1 MLNFLRSNNPIYFF
15 FSATILPI
23 IAIFYPVYSSDLPWS
38 IESFFQLN
46 PAILYGLYSFTVFFT
61 ALRINLIINKSVF
74 FQKSNY
80 ASGIIYIIL
89 IGVFGN
95 IHFSINPLLG
105 NLFLVLAIEN
115 LFKIFRNKPCKIEVF
130 NASCWL
136 IISCLFYGLN
146 IFLLPILWLTLY
158 FIRPYQWREYIM
170 PLIALVFLGA
180 FFIPVSLISDG
191 FYSIFKEW
199 LGSSLVLGGS
209 RSYEWSYISFSAL
222 AGLLIFFSSLVF
234 TFIKSTNRYKKISWI
249 IVSLLALAI
258 TQFLFVKLILRI
270 NYPLFFI
277 LAVPFSILLSNSV
290 LNSKYPWLIDSYLS
304 LLVMG
309 RILIF
314 LYNQHAF

>member
-15 FSATILPI
+15 FSAAILPVI
-23 IAIFYPVYSSDLPWS
+23 TLLYYVNSSNLLWP

-46 PAILYGLYSFTVFFT
+46 PAIFYALYCFTVFFT

-80 ASGIIYIIL
+80 ASGLIYIIL
-89 IGVFGN
+89 IGWFGN

-115 LFKIFRNKPCKIEVF
+115 LFKIFRNKSCKIEIF

-146 IFLLPILWLTLY
+146 IFLLPILWLALY
-158 FIRPYQWREYIM
+158 FIRPFQWREYIM

-180 FFIPVSLISDG
+180 FFFPVSLISDG
-191 FYSIFKEW
+191 FYSVFKEW
-199 LGSSLVLGGS
+199 LGSSWSAGYS
-209 RSYEWSYISFSAL
+209 RSLEWGYILL
-222 AGLLIFFSSLVF
+222 AVLIGVLICFSSLVY

-249 IVSLLALAI
+249 IVSLLALTFA
-258 TQFLFVKLILRI
+258 QFLFIKFVLNI
-270 NYPLFFI
+270 NYPLFFV
-277 LAVPFSILLSNSV
+277 LAVPFSILLSNAV
-290 LNSKYPWLIDSYLS
+290 INSKYPWLIDSYLS
-304 LLVMG
+304 LL
-309 RILIF
+309 ILGKVLTEYVF
-314 LYNQHAF
+314 

>member
-15 FSATILPI
+15 FSATVFPI
-23 IAIFYPVYSSDLPWS
+23 IAIFYHKYSIDLPWS

-61 ALRINLIINKSVF
+61 AMRINLIINKSVF

-80 ASGIIYIIL
+80 TSGIIYIVL

-115 LFKIFRNKPCKIEVF
+115 LFKIFRNKSCKIEVF

-136 IISCLFYGLN
+136 ILSCLFCILN
-146 IFLLPILWLTLY
+146 VFMLPILWLTLY
-158 FIRPYQWREYIM
+158 FIRPFQWREYIM
-170 PLIALVFLGA
+170 PLIALVFVGG
-180 FFIPVSLISDG
+180 FFFPFYLIRDG
-191 FYSIFKEW
+191 FYSGFKEW
-199 LGSSLVLGGS
+199 LGSSLGFSSLS
-209 RSYEWSYISFSAL
+209 LYEWNYILFSAL
-222 AGLLIFFSSLVF
+222 FGLLIFMSSLVF
-234 TFIKSTNRYKKISWI
+234 TFIKSTNRYKKISWV

-258 TQFLFVKLILRI
+258 TQLLYVKFILSI
-270 NYPLFFI
+270 DYPLFFI
-277 LAVPFSILLSNSV
+277 LAVPFSILLSNAV

-314 LYNQHAF
+314 LYNQHVF